1 VEREMRR
8 ALFVL
13 AITFIAMLIIVPSVN
28 ACSCGCVHTIKVI
41 PIGSTKTGEPIIT
54 ENPAKL
60 TIFYTGKGP
69 IKNVWLLIVLNEPTY
84 NVLNQITINDKPFMN
99 KSDFQLVTTKKI
111 PPLLPNPTTGYPG
124 SLCDYSVAAI
134 KDKIK
139 EKGNPIYYGVK
150 FFMDQIYK
158 TPTNFNLTVEL
169 DSPANL
175 KALVLAL
182 GRIDTKTKAD
192 CEINCVPYKP
202 FNACSSFSNSTFI
215 VPDSTTLAL
224 TTSSFLGAGGFY
236 LIKRGKKL
244 K

>member
-1 VEREMRR
+1 MRR
-8 ALFVL
+8 LLYILIMLTA
-13 AITFIAMLIIVPSVN
+13 LIITVPNVS
-28 ACSCGCVHTIKVI
+28 ACSCGCVNTIKVI
-41 PIGSTKTGEPIIT
+41 PVGAAETGEPIIT
-54 ENPAKL
+54 VNPANL

-84 NVLNQITINDKPFMN
+84 NALKQIKIDGELFME
-99 KSDFQLVTTKKI
+99 KTDFQLATAKKI
-111 PPLLPNPTTGYPG
+111 PPMLPDPATGYPG

-150 FFMDQIYK
+150 FFREQIYK
-158 TPTNFNLTVEL
+158 TPTYFNISIEL
-169 DSPANL
+169 ESPVNL

-182 GRIDTKTKAD
+182 GRIGI
-192 CEINCVPYKP
+192 CNCGP

-215 VPDSTTLAL
+215 VPDSATLAL
-224 TTSSFLGAGGFY
+224 TVSPFLGAGGFY
-236 LIKRGKKL
+236 LIKHKKKL